1 MRQKTSQSRPA
12 PEGNP
17 ITDRLVLASR
27 YQECLRRLARAADRL
42 HHADLGEKLMEIAR
56 CMDRMSYDIA
66 VHEAGVEV
74 LGRAARLIG
83 TVEALVDR
91 KAKAS
96 ILH

>member
-1 MRQKTSQSRPA
+1 MRQKTARSLPA

-17 ITDRLVLASR
+17 VTDRLVLASR
-27 YQECLRRLARAADRL
+27 YQECLRRLSRAVDRL
-42 HHADLGEKLMEIAR
+42 HHADLGEKLMEIAK

-66 VHEAGVEV
+66 VHDAGVEV
-74 LGRAARLIG
+74 LRRAARLIG
-83 TVEALVDR
+83 TVEAMVDR

>member
-1 MRQKTSQSRPA
+1 MRQKALQSPA
-12 PEGNP
+12 APQGNP

-27 YQECLRRLARAADRL
+27 YQECLRRLSRAADRL

-56 CMDRMSYDIA
+56 CMERMSDEIA
-66 VHEAGVEV
+66 INEAGVEV
-74 LGRAARLIG
+74 LRRAARLIG
-83 TVEALVDR
+83 IVEALVDR